1 MSMNRDHNE
10 WLSLVPNSG
19 PFLSLPVL
27 VRAFPQG
34 LDAHD
39 PDHVRQ
45 LRLAFDEWDE
55 NLTAKRPDLAC
66 IGRGFSSY

>member
-1 MSMNRDHNE
+1 MSMNRNHNE
-10 WLSLVPNSG
+10 WLSRVPNSR

-34 LDAHD
+34 LDAHA